1 MDWRWKVAVGTA
13 LELSVLPR
21 VPQILSI
28 AANAGIAASMWKVVV
43 GTALELSVLT
53 RVPQIL
59 SIAANA
65 ASIAANAMIA
75 ASMPKLH
82 RKQFIIAV

>member
-1 MDWRWKVAVGTA
+1 MDWRWKVAAGTA
-13 LELSVLPR
+13 LELSLLPR
-21 VPQILSI
+21 VLQILSI
-28 AANAGIAASMWKVVV
+28 AANDASS
-43 GTALELSVLT
+43 A
-53 RVPQIL
+53 I
-59 SIAANA
+59 IA